1 MIESDL
7 KSSLS
12 AITAMPVF
20 PLLLP
25 KDAQEGI
32 TFQRISDPRYS
43 AGMVTTHLI
52 VARFQI
58 SIHVLNDYGKALQLD
73 KAIRD
78 AWEPIQHGYI
88 GHYPVQ
94 TVQRGGFQQGR
105 EELTNNTV
113 RWSVMRD
120 FIITYPEDAV

>member
-1 MIESDL
+1 MIESDI

-78 AWEPIQHGYI
+78 TWEPIQHGYI
-88 GHYPVQ
+88 GNYPVQ
-94 TVQRGGFQQGR
+94 TVQRGGFQQRR
-105 EELTNNTV
+105 EELTNNAV

-120 FIITYPEDAV
+120 FIITYPEDAS

>member
-1 MIESDL
+1 M
-7 KSSLS
+7 
-12 AITAMPVF
+12 
-20 PLLLP
+20 LP

-43 AGMVTTHLI
+43 TGMVTTHLI

-58 SIHVLNDYGKALQLD
+58 GIHVLNDYEKALLLD

-94 TVQRGGFQQGR
+94 TVQRGSFQQGR
-105 EELTNNTV
+105 EELTKNTV

-120 FIITYPEDAV
+120 FIITYPEDVS

>member
-7 KSSLS
+7 IASLS
-12 AITAMPVF
+12 DIAHLPVF

-43 AGMVTTHLI
+43 TGMVTTHL
-52 VARFQI
+52 VQARFQV
-58 SIHVLNDYGKALQLD
+58 SIHILNDYEKALQLD
-73 KAIRD
+73 RTICI
-78 AWEPIQHGYI
+78 AWESVVHGYI
-88 GHYPVQ
+88 GKHPVQ
-94 TVQRGGFQQGR
+94 TVQRGGIQQNR
-105 EELTNNTV
+105 EELTKNSV

-120 FIITYPEDAV
+120 FIITYPEDAE